1 MPTDPK
7 FRSISRAAGQPLA
20 SVVAVFVFMLADASG
35 NTMKRG
41 VTQCNDE
48 DIASALDMDEDAVS
62 AIRSAMQGRVLDGQN
77 LTGWDRRQPKR
88 EDNSAERV
96 RAYRESHKGSNAVK
110 RTVTQCNAPD
120 TDTDT
125 DTDTDKGR
133 EERLEAPAKADTP
146 KKLTPDDLKRA
157 MSAKRGAR
165 LPPDWKPTADH
176 RQMAEQEG
184 FSPSLFNREADSFRD
199 YWLSASGATATKLDW
214 DAAFRNW
221 LRKASEKLGPPNHRK
236 GKTNGGSIQDAAREL
251 DEWAAAQE
259 SELRARLGGGPDAHD
274 ARMLPAK

>member
-1 MPTDPK
+1 MTYWQRGEALPDDDRK
-7 FRSISRAAGQPLA
+7 LA
-20 SVVAVFVFMLADASG
+20 RIARVSPDEWHEIRDTLAEFFD
-35 NTMKRG
+35 
-41 VTQCNDE
+41 
-48 DIASALDMDEDAVS
+48 VS
-62 AIRSAMQGRVLDGQN
+62 EGLWTQGRVQRELESVRTKSDKARNAGRASAQ
-77 LTGWDRRQPKR
+77 RRFNGRSTDVQHPM
-88 EDNSAERV
+88 N
-96 RAYRESHKGSNAVK
+96 H
-110 RTVTQCNAPD
+110 